1 MKDSDNDII
10 SREEEARQGANSR
23 KPGASGSLS
32 PEVEGG
38 DGHRGA
44 RSPKRGAIKALS
56 PKEEAIMSCFWQ
68 QGPMFVREVVEM
80 LPEPKPHFNTV
91 STFVRSLEAKGW
103 LSHEQIGNSYRYF
116 STSDGSEYRDRS
128 LRGLVNRFF
137 GNSYL
142 GFVSALVSE
151 EKITT
156 DELRELIE
164 KIESQRTGEG

>member
-10 SREEEARQGANSR
+10 SREEEACQGANSL

-32 PEVEGG
+32 PEVEGREG
-38 DGHRGA
+38 PCGEK
-44 RSPKRGAIKALS
+44 SPKRGAIKALS

-68 QGPMFVREVVEM
+68 KGPMFVREVVEM

-128 LRGLVNRFF
+128 LKGLVNRFF